1 MEMVAEIRTKGPS
14 RTPVEPGQQQALRV
28 TSAEMSA
35 SHQSRLLKQLDEQ
48 RQQELFCD
56 CNVLVEGRLFKAH
69 RNVLFGSS
77 GYFRMLL
84 SQGARDCSEPVSASF
99 EVFSPDTFAVILDFV
114 YSGRLALTSDS
125 VIEVMSAASYLQ
137 MNDVISFCKGFI
149 KSSLDISA
157 KEDEDPAR
165 APSESTAERQG
176 GLPAAR
182 RKDPGSPQPSPWPIY
197 CGSPR
202 DEYYQEPPAPSPKRT
217 TAPPLRGCRK
227 PAPVQQPPASEP
239 EVLSDVGGYQLTPAP
254 ELEGRGGK
262 GTGKRKV
269 WNALPD
275 ADAMFSMDLQ
285 GAPLH
290 KAQRADELYATLPT
304 IVGVVGLFNKDSS
317 PSMRFKCPF
326 CTHTVKRKAD
336 LKRHLRCH
344 TGERPYPCEAC
355 SKRFTRL
362 EHLRSHFET
371 IHQARKLVCRKC
383 KRHVTE
389 QSGRVVSEG
398 TRRYRLCNEC
408 IEESGCEGVVLDGPD
423 AGSGESGLFLAVD
436 AEDNDHDKAWLL
448 TDEDEDDLAEDSG
461 ADLIIQ
467 EVDDSEE
474 ELDLQCENKPVFT

>member
-1 MEMVAEIRTKGPS
+1 MEMVSEMRTKRSS
-14 RTPVEPGQQQALRV
+14 RTPGEPGQQHALRV
-28 TSAEMSA
+28 SSTEMSV

-48 RQQELFCD
+48 RRQELFCD

-84 SQGARDCSEPVSASF
+84 SQGAQNCGEPVSASF
-99 EVFSPDTFAVILDFV
+99 EVFSPDIFSVILDFV
-114 YSGRLALTSDS
+114 YSGQLDLTSDN

-157 KEDEDPAR
+157 KEDDEHISENDSTHGASTDAELQPA
-165 APSESTAERQG
+165 PPTATQKDSSP
-176 GLPAAR
+176 LPTAWS
-182 RKDPGSPQPSPWPIY
+182 GY
-197 CGSPR
+197 CGSPQI
-202 DEYYQEPPAPSPKRT
+202 DYYQEPEAPSPKRAT
-217 TAPPLRGCRK
+217 GTPPQRGGRK
-227 PAPVQQPPASEP
+227 AQQAHEA
-239 EVLSDVGGYQLTPAP
+239 EVLSDSGGYQLPTLVS
-254 ELEGRGGK
+254 ESRGK
-262 GTGKRKV
+262 GSGKRKS
-269 WNALPD
+269 WNALTD
-275 ADAMFSMDLQ
+275 ADAMYSLDLQ
-285 GAPLH
+285 GAPSL
-290 KAQRADELYATLPT
+290 KAQKADELYATLPT

-317 PSMRFKCPF
+317 PTMRFKCPF

-408 IEESGCEGVVLDGPD
+408 IQESGCDSVVIDSSD
-423 AGSGESGLFLAVD
+423 AASSESGLFLAVD
-436 AEDNDHDKAWLL
+436 TEEDDQDKAWLMA
-448 TDEDEDDLAEDSG
+448 DDDDDDLAEDSG

>member
-1 MEMVAEIRTKGPS
+1 MEMVTEIRTKGSS
-14 RTPVEPGQQQALRV
+14 RTPGEPGQQQAAGLS
-28 TSAEMSA
+28 SAEMSV
-35 SHQSRLLKQLDEQ
+35 SHQRRLLQQLDEQ

-56 CNVLVEGRLFKAH
+56 CDVLVEGRLFRAH
-69 RNVLFGSS
+69 RNVLSGSS

-84 SQGARDCSEPVSASF
+84 QQGARGCARPASASF
-99 EVFSPDTFAVILDFV
+99 DVFSPDVFAVILDFV
-114 YSGRLALTSDS
+114 YSGRLGLTSDN

-157 KEDEDPAR
+157 KEDDDADR
-165 APSESTAERQG
+165 QLVVLGNDGGGSEHDANASPVHPTSQH
-176 GLPAAR
+176 
-182 RKDPGSPQPSPWPIY
+182 KDPGSPPGSPQDSPWPAY
-197 CGSPR
+197 CDSP
-202 DEYYQEPPAPSPKRT
+202 EVKYYPEPKPPSPKRST
-217 TAPPLRGCRK
+217 PPVRGGRR
-227 PAPVQQPPASEP
+227 AQQRPPEAE
-239 EVLSDVGGYQLTPAP
+239 GGYQLAP
-254 ELEGRGGK
+254 VSTEAEG
-262 GTGKRKV
+262 TEEKRSRRR
-269 WNALPD
+269 PT
-275 ADAMFSMDLQ
+275 Q
-285 GAPLH
+285 GLRDSGEPSLNMQ
-290 KAQRADELYATLPT
+290 KADELYATLPT
-304 IVGVVGLFNKDSS
+304 IVGVVGFFNKDSS

-389 QSGRVVSEG
+389 ETGRVVSEG
-398 TRRYRLCNEC
+398 TRRYRLCSDC
-408 IEESGCEGVVLDGPD
+408 LQGSGCEGVVLDGPD
-423 AGSGESGLFLAVD
+423 AADSQTGLFLAVD
-436 AEDNDHDKAWLL
+436 AEDDGGDREWLL
-448 TDEDEDDLAEDSG
+448 ADDDDDDLAEDSG

-474 ELDLQCENKPVFT
+474 ELDLQDENKPVFT